1 MDNNETKA
9 KTRQFAAKIV
19 QLYKN
24 LANNKKEHI
33 MSEQLLQAGTGIG
46 ANLVEAE
53 YAANKDAFLA
63 KLQEALQKC
72 AATKYWLEIL
82 KEADFITEFESTNS
96 IQDCDELR
104 KILFYTIKSLKAGS
118 GTPAASAAKASPPAA
133 PGAPATPTSPERTL
147 TTQTIITVP
156 PTPTATKKG

>member
-53 YAANKDAFLA
+53 CAANKDAFLA

-82 KEADFITEFESTNS
+82 KEADFITEFESTTG

-118 GTPAASAAKASPPAA
+118 GTPAA
-133 PGAPATPTSPERTL
+133 PGAPATPTSPGRTL